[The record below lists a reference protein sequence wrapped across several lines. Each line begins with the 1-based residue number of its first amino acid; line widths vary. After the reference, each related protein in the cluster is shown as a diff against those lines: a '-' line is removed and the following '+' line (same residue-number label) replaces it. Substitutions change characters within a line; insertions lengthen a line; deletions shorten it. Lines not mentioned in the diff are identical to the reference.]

1 MPELKLTSYEESR
14 LEYFRDQKAHCERC
28 LDYWVKALRNGK
40 RGYSQIMLE
49 DKCATYGAMINY
61 YEDAINALGGEL
73 VDGNN

>member
-1 MPELKLTSYEESR
+1 MCELKLTIYEESR
-14 LEYFRDQKAHCERC
+14 LEYFRAQKAYCERC

-61 YEDAINALGGEL
+61 YEDAINALGGE
-73 VDGNN
+73 NNG